1 MSTDIDEQRVD
12 VFFYGLFM
20 DSDVLHDYQVVAVD
34 PRPAYAEGYALRIGR
49 RATLIPFAGQ
59 RAYGMVYALTEADLD
74 RLYSGPGLEQYRPEP
89 LLVQMHGGMTLPVL
103 CYVCPRPQPGE
114 ANAEYAARLRAVLQ
128 KLHFPPEYVKTV
140 T

>member
-103 CYVCPRPQPGE
+103 CYVCPRPQAGE

>member
-1 MSTDIDEQRVD
+1 MNASPDEQRVD

-20 DSDVLHDYQVVAVD
+20 DSDVLRDYQVVAVD

-49 RATLIPFAGQ
+49 RATLISFAGQ

-89 LLVQMHGGMTLPVL
+89 LLVQILGGMTLPVL

-114 ANAEYAARLRAVLQ
+114 ANAQYAARLREVLQ
-128 KLHFPPEYVKTV
+128 KLHFPPEYVKAV
-140 T
+140 L